1 MARTG
6 AGTGQEPEGTDTGR
20 MDGRGL
26 NRKVIGYIGGVSE
39 KGA

>member
-1 MARTG
+1 MARAD
-6 AGTGQEPEGTDTGR
+6 AGTGQDPEGTGR